1 MRDITRLP
9 LLTTVAGSY
18 PVDGLPRRRAI
29 QRAVED
35 QVAAGIDLIS
45 DGQVRGDMIAS
56 FAAHIPGF
64 RPGPDGTWEVE
75 AALDLPDSPLTIPD
89 FVLAREMAG
98 RSAEVKGIVTGPITL
113 AMSCRVA
120 TSAPYFGSEDPAL
133 ILRLADILAHEVSA
147 LVASGAQVVQVDEP
161 LLATALGSHI
171 EPELAHDA
179 LRMLAATPALPAL
192 HVCGDIREIASELLL
207 LPFKVFDIE
216 NAGTENLS
224 AFDSDMIEF
233 ADAHLSVGCVATDSS
248 EIETVEAIRDRVHA
262 ALQHLDAEYLWISPD
277 CGLRMLPR
285 DVAREKLMRLCSAVQ
300 DVRAEL

>member
-1 MRDITRLP
+1 MRDIMRLP
-9 LLTTVAGSY
+9 LLTTVVGSY

-45 DGQVRGDMIAS
+45 DGQVRGDMISS

-75 AALDLPDSPLTIPD
+75 AALDLPDGPLTVAD
-89 FVLAREMAG
+89 FALARELAG
-98 RSAEVKGIVTGPITL
+98 GNAEVKGVVTGPITL
-113 AMSCRVA
+113 ALSCRV
-120 TSAPYFGSEDPAL
+120 TSSAPYVGPEDPAL

-147 LVASGAQVVQVDEP
+147 LVASGAQVVQIDEP
-161 LLATALGSHI
+161 ILSTALGTRVA
-171 EPELAHDA
+171 PELAHEA
-179 LRMLAATPALPAL
+179 LRLLATTPALPAL
-192 HVCGDIREIASELLL
+192 HVCGDVREIASELLL

-216 NAGTENLS
+216 NASTENLP

-233 ADAHLSVGCVATDSS
+233 ADARVSAGCIATDSA
-248 EIETVEAIRDRVHA
+248 EIETVEVICDRVRA
-262 ALQHLDAEYLWISPD
+262 ALQHLDAEHLWISPD

-285 DVAREKLMRLCSAVQ
+285 DVAREKLVRLCSAVQ
-300 DVRAEL
+300 DGRAEL

>member
-9 LLTTVAGSY
+9 LLTTVVGSY
-18 PVDGLPRRRAI
+18 PVDELPRRRAI

-45 DGQVRGDMIAS
+45 DGQVRGDMISS

-89 FVLAREMAG
+89 FVLARELVG

-113 AMSCRVA
+113 ALSCRVA
-120 TSAPYFGSEDPAL
+120 PTAPYFGPQDPAL

-147 LVASGAQVVQVDEP
+147 LVASGARVVQIDEP
-161 LLATALGSHI
+161 VLATALGQRI
-171 EPELAHDA
+171 ESELAHDA
-179 LRMLAATPALPAL
+179 LRMLATTPALPAL

-207 LPFKVFDIE
+207 LPFKILDIE
-216 NAGTENLS
+216 NAGIENLP
-224 AFDSDMIEF
+224 AFDAEMIEF
-233 ADAHLSVGCVATDSS
+233 SDTYLSAGCVTTDSA
-248 EIETVEAIRDRVHA
+248 EIEPIEVIRDRVRA
-262 ALQHLDAEYLWISPD
+262 ALQYVDAQHLWISPD
-277 CGLRMLPR
+277 CGLRLLPR
-285 DVAREKLMRLCSAVQ
+285 EVAREKLARLASAVQ